1 MTILPEALA
10 GWAPF
15 LSLFD
20 ESVVTAL
27 APMLDRLAR
36 AIGPMAADDTGASD
50 DPAGYDG
57 VAKRG
62 PYERLLPS
70 EWLLAEEMPDEFLRR
85 AATREHLF
93 YEIARRRPRGRRT
106 ASVLIDVGPE
116 VYGTPRIG
124 ALAALLV
131 LAHRANA
138 AGATFRWGLAQRVGE
153 GFSDVGAEAVRALLG
168 ARAETGCSSG
178 TWRSAVQSLTF
189 RPGSGKAGD
198 LLSTFRPGSGEA
210 GGLPSGHVDEAG
222 EVWLI
227 TGPHGAREAREPDGV
242 SAAASGRG
250 RNPLASIVDVEDV
263 VEPEV
268 RELAVRVQARGR
280 PEVGLRLPLP
290 LEDSCVRVLRDPFP
304 RAPRAVLRK
313 NAPAPLAIARPLI
326 SPGTAHVYARLTDG
340 RLLVLP
346 LPKSKRQDIG
356 HGKKLEFEGS
366 GEIVAAGHVKGNVPG
381 FIVQHEHDL
390 TLVAWGGK
398 SGITRRFG
406 RSDEPLRPPPLD
418 GRLFPLVTDGDQAF
432 FVDRGGR
439 LFEFRPGNRAR
450 MVCGCSAIACVGR
463 TIVVA
468 EDMELHAWR
477 SGKLTR
483 QFAVASKEIEL
494 LAPTILGGLS
504 VAHFHGDHDRWT
516 AVALEPQ
523 TIEDLVQKADKQ
535 AAKVMELDSVRSGR
549 CLLTT
554 PPGAV
559 VVGVLDHLEPVPPA
573 TAPNVRRVVSA
584 PALLLLEEHGRALRV
599 LSAGPAFS
607 IRLPA
612 RAMHVV
618 VDPRTRVVVCV
629 TDTAELILVGLAWRG
644 IHSRF
649 TAEGRTA

>member
-1 MTILPEALA
+1 MTIPPEALA

-20 ESVVTAL
+20 QSVVTAL
-27 APMLDRLAR
+27 APMVDRLAR

-85 AATREHLF
+85 AATCEHLF
-93 YEIARRRPRGRRT
+93 YEIARRRPRGRRS
-106 ASVLIDVGPE
+106 AAVLVDVGPE
-116 VYGTPRIG
+116 VFGTPRIG

-131 LAHRANA
+131 LAHRASA
-138 AGATFRWGLAQRVGE
+138 AGATFQWALAQRAGE
-153 GFSDVGAEAVRALLG
+153 RFTEVGAEAVRALLG
-168 ARAETGCSSG
+168 ARAESGCSSG
-178 TWRSAVQSLTF
+178 IWRSAAHSF
-189 RPGSGKAGD
+189 WA
-198 LLSTFRPGSGEA
+198 
-210 GGLPSGHVDEAG
+210 VDEAG
-222 EVWLI
+222 EVWVV
-227 TGPHGAREAREPDGV
+227 TGPHGARAAREPDGA
-242 SAAASGRG
+242 SPSGRG
-250 RNPLASIVDVEDV
+250 QNLLASIVDVEDV
-263 VEPEV
+263 IEPGV

-326 SPGTAHVYARLTDG
+326 SPGTAHVYARLADG

-356 HGKKLEFEGS
+356 HGKRLDFEGP

-381 FIVQHEHDL
+381 FVVQHEHDL
-390 TLVAWGGK
+390 TLVTWGGK
-398 SGITRRFG
+398 SGVTRRFG

-418 GRLFPLVTDGDQAF
+418 GRLFPLVTDGDEAL

-450 MVCGCSAIACVGR
+450 LVCGCSAVACVGR
-463 TIVVA
+463 TIIVA
-468 EDMELHAWR
+468 EDMNLHALR
-477 SGKLTR
+477 RGKLTR
-483 QFAVASKEIEL
+483 QIILASKDIEL

-504 VAHFHGDHDRWT
+504 VAHPSGQDDRWT

-523 TIEDLVQKADKQ
+523 TVEDLVQKADKRTK
-535 AAKVMELDSVRSGR
+535 AAEVDEVYAAPATFESARSAMG
-549 CLLTT
+549 LLQP
-554 PPGAV
+554 PPGAE
-559 VVGVLDHLEPVPPA
+559 VVGVLDHLEPVPQA
-573 TAPNVRRVVSA
+573 TAPNVRKVVSA
-584 PALLLLEEHGRALRV
+584 PALLLLEERGQLLRV
-599 LSAGPAFS
+599 VSTGPSFT

-612 RAMHVV
+612 PAAHVV
-618 VDPRTRVVVCV
+618 VDPRTRVVACV